1 MNDLGYTLNANIEIG
16 DIILINSN
24 TKFGNI
30 IKKVTGGNFSH
41 VSMVFNHGK
50 IIEALTLG
58 VQATSLGH
66 MQVRNKSNIKILRL
80 KSFSDQQNKEKYQK
94 QICEY
99 SSNLLYKKYDFK
111 GAFFSIFEKDEISNG
126 DKFFCSYL
134 VSNIFNNIGI
144 QLFDKKEYHI
154 VPNDFLSLIDKSL
167 EDVSE
172 KVLTPIPEWG
182 KLIQEDIQYLDESK
196 NTSFPEVHLL
206 SKFMTY
212 SLNVLKKY
220 GIGLTRDIKILELYF
235 IISDLDDLVQ
245 KQNID
250 REVYEYYEKLNI
262 NNETKVFFNNLSEN
276 NFNYV
281 DFEYEISNYDLET
294 IMTIT
299 KNIEKN
305 YSNILCRGK
314 EFQSYQ
320 TIIKTLSKNNYEKF
334 EYELLFAKQLLDYYL
349 NFRTLN

>member
-1 MNDLGYTLNANIEIG
+1 M
-16 DIILINSN
+16 
-24 TKFGNI
+24 
-30 IKKVTGGNFSH
+30 
-41 VSMVFNHGK
+41 
-50 IIEALTLG
+50 
-58 VQATSLGH
+58 
-66 MQVRNKSNIKILRL
+66 
-80 KSFSDQQNKEKYQK
+80 
-94 QICEY
+94 
-99 SSNLLYKKYDFK
+99 
-111 GAFFSIFEKDEISNG
+111 
-126 DKFFCSYL
+126 
-134 VSNIFNNIGI
+134 
-144 QLFDKKEYHI
+144 
-154 VPNDFLSLIDKSL
+154 

-334 EYELLFAKQLLDYYL
+334 EYELLFAKQLLDYYDIYL
-349 NFRTLN
+349 NEIEELINDTIRKIQILNSIGEIKYKEFIQY